1 MRREQSFFSPLSRW
15 CFFSLDFPIRK
26 TALNHIPSE
35 LLAEPGWYMRGY
47 PKPDDDCGIYWIS
60 RNNQSSGIGFSEQS
74 NVTLR
79 GFLTV

>member
-26 TALNHIPSE
+26 TGLESYPVRAV
-35 LLAEPGWYMRGY
+35 GWARMVYAGI